1 MTASKYEQALQLNG
15 TNFRRRTGVDP
26 ETFAEM
32 EAVLHEREASKRKS
46 GRPPALPAGTQLLLT
61 LEFWREYR
69 TYFHLGQDWGIHES
83 TVGRTVGRVEEALLK
98 SGRFSLPGKKTVKDA
113 DTVFTAVVVDVS
125 EVPCERPKKKQR
137 AWYSGKKK
145 RHTMKLQLLI
155 HPVTAKILCV
165 ATGRGATHDL
175 RRLRQSKTP
184 IHPDTELIADAGDQ
198 GIQHQHAFSRTPKKA
213 SKHHPLTDEQRT
225 SNRQLA
231 RVRLPVEHVIRRLKV
246 FRILKETYR
255 HRRRR
260 FHLRVNLI
268 ATVCNR
274 TPIQT

>member
-1 MTASKYEQALQLNG
+1 MTSSKYERTLRLNQAQ
-15 TNFRRRTGVDP
+15 FRRKTGVDL

-32 EAVLHEREASKRKS
+32 EAVLHEREAGKRRS
-46 GRPPALPAGTQLLLT
+46 GRPPALPVGAQLLLT

-69 TYFHLGQDWGIHES
+69 TSFHLGQDWDIHET

-98 SGRFSLPGKKTVKDA
+98 SGRFSLPGKKTLRDA

-125 EVPCERPKKKQR
+125 EVPCERPNKKQR

-155 HPVTAKILCV
+155 HPVTSKILCV

-175 RRLRQSKTP
+175 RLLRESKTP
-184 IHPDTELIADAGDQ
+184 IHPETELIADAGYQ
-198 GIQHQHAFSRTPKKA
+198 GIQHQHAFTRTPKKA
-213 SKHHPLTDEQRT
+213 SKHHPLTDAQRA

-246 FRILKETYR
+246 FRIMKETYR

-268 ATVCNR
+268 AALCNR
-274 TPIQT
+274 IPVRT

>member
-1 MTASKYEQALQLNG
+1 MTSSKYERTLRLNQAQ
-15 TNFRRRTGVDP
+15 FRRKTGVDL

-32 EAVLHEREASKRKS
+32 EAVLHERETSKRKS
-46 GRPPALPAGTQLLLT
+46 GRPPALPVGAQLLLT

-69 TYFHLGQDWGIHES
+69 TSFHLGQDWDIHET

-98 SGRFSLPGKKTVKDA
+98 SGRFSLPGKKTLKDA

-125 EVPCERPKKKQR
+125 EVPCERPNKKQR

-145 RHTMKLQLLI
+145 RHTLKLHLLI
-155 HPVTAKILCV
+155 HPVTSKILCV

-175 RRLRQSKTP
+175 RLPQESKTS
-184 IHPDTELIADAGDQ
+184 IHPETELTADAGYQ
-198 GIQHQHAFSRTPKKA
+198 GIQHQHAFTRTPKKA
-213 SKHHPLTDEQRT
+213 SKHHPLTDDQRI
-225 SNRQLA
+225 SNRNLA

-268 ATVCNR
+268 AALCNR
-274 TPIQT
+274 IPVQT

>member
-1 MTASKYEQALQLNG
+1 MTSSKYERTLRLNQAQ
-15 TNFRRRTGVDP
+15 FRRKTGVDL
-26 ETFAEM
+26 ETFVEM
-32 EAVLHEREASKRKS
+32 EAVLHKREAGKRKS
-46 GRPPALPAGTQLLLT
+46 GRPPALPVGAQLLLT

-69 TYFHLGQDWGIHES
+69 TSFHLGQDWDIHET

-98 SGRFSLPGKKTVKDA
+98 SGRFSLPGKKTLRDA

-125 EVPCERPKKKQR
+125 EVPCERPNKKQR

-155 HPVTAKILCV
+155 HPVTSKILCV

-175 RRLRQSKTP
+175 RLLRESKTP
-184 IHPDTELIADAGDQ
+184 IHPETELIADAGYQ
-198 GIQHQHAFSRTPKKA
+198 GIQHQHAFTRTPKKA
-213 SKHHPLTDEQRT
+213 SKHHPLTDEQRA

-246 FRILKETYR
+246 FRIMKETYR

-268 ATVCNR
+268 AALCNR
-274 TPIQT
+274 LPIRT

>member
-1 MTASKYEQALQLNG
+1 
-15 TNFRRRTGVDP
+15 
-26 ETFAEM
+26 M
-32 EAVLHEREASKRKS
+32 EAVLHEREAGKRKS
-46 GRPPALPAGTQLLLT
+46 GRPPATPVGGQLLLT

-69 TYFHLGQDWGIHES
+69 TSFHLGQDFLGRTAPLLDLSGAQEDARSLATLARWDIHET
-83 TVGRTVGRVEEALLK
+83 TVGRTVVRVEEALLK
-98 SGRFSLPGKKTVKDA
+98 SGRFSLSGKKTLKEA
-113 DTVFTAVVVDVS
+113 DTVFTVVVVDVS

-155 HPVTAKILCV
+155 HPVTSKILCV

-175 RRLRQSKTP
+175 RLLRESKTP
-184 IHPDTELIADAGDQ
+184 IHPETELIADAGYQ
-198 GIQHQHAFSRTPKKA
+198 GIQHQHAFTRTPKKA
-213 SKHHPLTDEQRT
+213 SKHHPLTDEQRAG
-225 SNRQLA
+225 NRQLA

-268 ATVCNR
+268 AALCNR
-274 TPIQT
+274 IPIRT